1 MPNLELVKDK
11 EQLAFS
17 PEPRESLPILRIL
30 YFFYF
35 AAFGIIVTFLNVYY
49 RDFGL
54 TGVQIGLLSF
64 VVPLVSI
71 VAAPLWGIWS
81 DRIGQVKRLLM
92 IASVGIIFAILGIGL
107 ADVFLWL
114 VCFTLLFAFFDSS
127 VLPILDSTTL
137 RFLGKNRENFGRER
151 VWGSI
156 GFIIAAWGIGFVLQR
171 FGSRWFFPFY
181 ILMILSVLITLKW
194 LPNQKANYKPAVY
207 ANISKLILKKE
218 WLIFSASLLL
228 VGLGNFAVSGF
239 LGIFIKDLG
248 GNEGLVGTAAAL
260 ATLTEL
266 PIMFWGN
273 KILKRFGSW
282 RLLLVAYLAISIRL
296 FLYAVMPDAWW
307 VLPISLLNSLTFGV
321 YWIATVAYVDQ
332 MASDEIKSSAQGMLY
347 AVLNVSRMVAAL
359 VSGYIY
365 DIVGGGNLYFISA
378 LFSLLAIILFWFNKP
393 VREQIIVDGGVI

>member
-1 MPNLELVKDK
+1 LELVKDK
-11 EQLAFS
+11 DQLGFL
-17 PEPRESLPILRIL
+17 PKPRESLPILRIL

-35 AAFGIIVTFLNVYY
+35 AAFGIIITFLNVYY
-49 RDFGL
+49 WDIGL

-64 VVPLVSI
+64 VMPLVSI
-71 VAAPLWGIWS
+71 VAAPLWGIWN
-81 DRIGQVKRLLM
+81 DRIGQVKRLLI
-92 IASVGIIFAILGIGL
+92 IACVGIIFTVMGIGL
-107 ADVFLWL
+107 AEVFFWL
-114 VCFTLLFAFFDSS
+114 VIFTILFAFFDSS
-127 VLPILDSTTL
+127 ILPILDSTTL
-137 RFLGKNRENFGRER
+137 RFLGRNRDKFGRER

-156 GFIIAAWGIGFVLQR
+156 GFIIAVWGIGFVLQR

-207 ANISKLILKKE
+207 ANISKLILQKE
-218 WLIFSASLLL
+218 WLLFSASLLL

-239 LGIFIKDLG
+239 LGIYIKDLG
-248 GNEGLVGTAAAL
+248 EDEGLVGMAAAF

-282 RLLLVAYLAISIRL
+282 RLLLVAYGAISIRL
-296 FLYAVMPDAWW
+296 VLYAIMPDAWW

-347 AVLNVSRMVAAL
+347 AVLNVSRMIAAL
-359 VSGYIY
+359 LSGYLY
-365 DIVGGGNLYFISA
+365 DLVGGGNLFLISA
-378 LFSLLAIILFWFNKP
+378 LFSLFAIILFWFNKP
-393 VREQIIVDGGVI
+393 VREPIIVDGGVI